1 VANRIA
7 DLIGRNEARIAALN
21 GVGLDGRPLEAMH
34 EEMKL
39 SMAEFVQFQNLQA
52 GAHAQGIITTAEAQ
66 TVYIA
71 LGGECFNPDWP
82 EGTSLATKTAITQL
96 MMELLERR
104 VKGRRGTVSRG

>member
-7 DLIGRNEARIAALN
+7 DLIGRYEARIAGLN
-21 GVGLDGRPLEAMH
+21 GVGVDGRPVDSLH
-34 EEMKL
+34 DEMKL
-39 SMAEFVQFQNLQA
+39 SMDEFVQFQNMQA
-52 GAHAQGIITTAEAQ
+52 SAHAQGIITTEEAQ

-82 EGTSLATKTAITQL
+82 EGTSLGTKTAITQL
-96 MMELLERR
+96 MLELIERR